1 MPSPWNSSPSPRRSD
16 WTSLAKERSA
26 MISSLNCRGAP
37 SREYGW
43 APYYLCRHER
53 EYAQRAA
60 GAVDDLQ
67 WRSNDNRPGRRQLVE
82 IGQAR
87 QPETVGAVHDGVAGK
102 HGIETVRLAGV
113 RPDGLH
119 THTENGAVPCPG
131 RHALRLRTRCVPAV
145 ASSVGMNPRLR
156 PIAPGAAASD

>member
-60 GAVDDLQ
+60 GTVDDLQ
-67 WRSNDNRPGRRQLVE
+67 RRSNDHRPGRRQLVE

-87 QPETVGAVHDGVAGK
+87 QPETVGAVHDGVSWED
-102 HGIETVRLAGV
+102 GIGNVHLARV
-113 RPDGLH
+113 RPRRFH
-119 THTENGAVPCPG
+119 TYTLNVLFLFLVMLA
-131 RHALRLRTRCVPAV
+131 RC
-145 ASSVGMNPRLR
+145 LL
-156 PIAPGAAASD
+156 

>member
-43 APYYLCRHER
+43 APYYLCRPER
-53 EYAQRAA
+53 EQAKRGA

-67 WRSNDNRPGRRQLVE
+67 RRSNDHRPGRRQLVE

-87 QPETVGAVHDGVAGK
+87 QPETVGAVHDGVTGK
-102 HGIETVRLAGV
+102 HGIETVRLAGI

-119 THTENGAVPCPG
+119 THTENVALLCHE
-131 RHALRLRTRCVPAV
+131 RHRLRVKTRSGLAV
-145 ASSVGMNPRLR
+145 
-156 PIAPGAAASD
+156 GARGEALP